1 MQHRHTSKEIRII
14 RCKSMGQVHCSI
26 SSHTTNSSRII
37 LTSTT
42 NSDTANMIAIVGL
55 AAIILVC
62 LAFLI
67 RAAVLRLMQPRP
79 PNMSVPVE
87 ESLDYDGMFP
97 QHPYNQIVVVGRS
110 LTTKCPLDP
119 SCSTPNNHLV
129 YSHVL
134 PSIPSC
140 YIGLYLPDCAEQIPE
155 DVPIHVQESIQCSTN
170 KGKAVTVIG
179 DKDYRPPA
187 ED

>member
-1 MQHRHTSKEIRII
+1 
-14 RCKSMGQVHCSI
+14 
-26 SSHTTNSSRII
+26 
-37 LTSTT
+37 
-42 NSDTANMIAIVGL
+42 MIAIVGL

-67 RAAVLRLMQPRP
+67 RAVLRLMQPRP

-87 ESLDYDGMFP
+87 ESLDQYGMFA

-110 LTTKCPLDP
+110 LTTKCPHVP
-119 SCSTPNNHLV
+119 SYSTPNNHLV
-129 YSHVL
+129 HSHVL

-140 YIGLYLPDCAEQIPE
+140 YIGLYLLDCAEQ
-155 DVPIHVQESIQCSTN
+155 IHVQESIQCSTN

-179 DKDYRPPA
+179 GKEYPPPA
-187 ED
+187 DD